1 MKLTPTLTRMDAA
14 AAAAL
19 WVAVMLIFSP
29 GAPRLGFYYD
39 DAPVLTWL
47 PSADLATLWSQMR
60 GYVPG
65 RNLHYLWQYLIYHLA
80 GDPMQHLGR
89 LHGIQSGLDGVAV
102 VAFFLLLRL
111 LSLPP
116 PSALLAAG
124 GFAFWPTHG
133 ETHFWPY
140 AAPQNLVST
149 LFVIAFA
156 ATTWALAR
164 DVNGSWRLWTAD
176 AAAFGGALFTYDQA
190 FVVLAGLTALRL
202 WRVRRWTFFVA
213 HFPYAVAGAVFVWL
227 KLRIPAGHAPVLTS
241 DAGRLLLEN
250 IPATLSGTVGRLWL
264 RRVAPLYAP
273 VTTVD
278 WLLAALVALVLT
290 GLALWLLREMPGGSD
305 PWPLLALA
313 VFCYVAAYLP
323 IWVWH
328 VSQRHH
334 YLPSVALFAGGA
346 AGLTAA
352 WNHARPPAR
361 AVVAGLLGLGLF
373 ALAAACRGESRY
385 WEQSFTLKRQL
396 FADLKPDLQQADVL
410 VLEDFPLLLGPA
422 YFIAPQDAEY
432 GAFLL
437 TGRPRNQAIAGDV
450 SSSPAPAGI
459 FLYTLSSLHGPA
471 SFRYYATNHALVVR
485 FTGLRDG
492 RMDYTKNAPSAAP
505 YQVVRSSRAPASGP
519 FEIHRLS
526 GRREGSDLVVSL
538 AVRAAVTGGRSLAAV
553 VSLITLDGHS
563 QRWSLKNREGIPKT
577 VPLLLSGSGNY
588 DLEQTVR
595 LQAVPPARSLRLE
608 FYEVAPDRDAAPLG
622 RAEMDGAS

>member
-1 MKLTPTLTRMDAA
+1 MKLTPTLTRVDAA

-19 WVAVMLIFSP
+19 WVTVMLIFSP
-29 GAPRLGFYYD
+29 GARRLGFYYD

-47 PSADLATLWSQMR
+47 PSADLETLWSQMR

-65 RNLHYLWQYLIYHLA
+65 RNLHYLWQYLIYHVA
-80 GDPMQHLGR
+80 GNPMQHLGR
-89 LHGIQSGLDGVAV
+89 LHEIQSGLDGVVV

-111 LSLPP
+111 LSLPS

-156 ATTWALAR
+156 TTTWALAR
-164 DVNGSWRLWTAD
+164 GADRNWRLWAAD
-176 AAAFGGALFTYDQA
+176 AAAFGGALFTYDQT

-213 HFPYAVAGAVFVWL
+213 HLPYAVAGAVFVWL

-264 RRVAPLYAP
+264 RRVTPLYAT
-273 VTTVD
+273 VTFVD
-278 WLLAALVALVLT
+278 WLLAGLVALVLT

-346 AGLTAA
+346 AGLTAV
-352 WNHARPPAR
+352 WNHSRPPAR
-361 AVVAGLLGLGLF
+361 AVLAGLLGIGLF

-396 FADLKPDLQQADVL
+396 FADLKPELQQADVL

-432 GAFLL
+432 GTFLL
-437 TGRPRNQAIAGDV
+437 TGRPRDQAIAGDI

-459 FLYTLSSLHGPA
+459 FLYTLSSLHGPT
-471 SFRYYATNHALVVR
+471 SFRYYATDRALMVR
-485 FTGLRDG
+485 FTGFDNG
-492 RMDYTKNAPSAAP
+492 RLVYNKNLPGTPP
-505 YQVVRSSRAPASGP
+505 YQVVRSSSTPASGP
-519 FEIHRLS
+519 FEIHRASL
-526 GRREGSDLVVSL
+526 RREGPDAILSL
-538 AVRAAVTGGRSLAAV
+538 AVRAGIAPGRSLAAV
-553 VSLITLDGHS
+553 LSFTTIDGHS
-563 QRWSLKNREGIPKT
+563 LRWSLKNRDGLPKT
-577 VPLLLSGSGNY
+577 LPLLLGGSGDY
-588 DLEQTVR
+588 DLEQTLR
-595 LQAVPPARSLRLE
+595 LQDLPPARSLRLE
-608 FYEVAPDRDAAPLG
+608 FYEAAPDRDAAPLG
-622 RAEMDGAS
+622 RAEMDGTS